1 MPLKLNKLDKHQ
13 INTRF
18 KGMTK
23 FILSEYLKMQE
34 IFSDQEIPYVED
46 KIRIDYVGLS
56 SKSIGVI
63 SLLLGDNL
71 HVEIPGMYDDPAEE
85 KEMKESVLTAKI
97 EAIAANTIGNT
108 SSMPRWIAVK
118 LGFQNYRFLT
128 FNQYENEY
136 FVYVLSEGNLG
147 KITKV
152 EEQIDPYIAH
162 VTGAPFGGNLK
173 PFNALKNT
181 LKEFFGKTQE
191 FS

>member
-1 MPLKLNKLDKHQ
+1 MPIFVKNGIIYLIYGEFPDKKGKWVLEQMAKHYTELTMGKNVNQLDKLDKHQ
-13 INTRF
+13 IDTRF
-18 KGMTK
+18 KGMIK
-23 FILSEYLKMQE
+23 FILNEYLKMQE

-63 SLLLGDNL
+63 SLLLGDIL

-136 FVYVLSEGNLG
+136 FLYVLSQGNLG
-147 KITKV
+147 
-152 EEQIDPYIAH
+152 
-162 VTGAPFGGNLK
+162 
-173 PFNALKNT
+173 
-181 LKEFFGKTQE
+181 
-191 FS
+191 